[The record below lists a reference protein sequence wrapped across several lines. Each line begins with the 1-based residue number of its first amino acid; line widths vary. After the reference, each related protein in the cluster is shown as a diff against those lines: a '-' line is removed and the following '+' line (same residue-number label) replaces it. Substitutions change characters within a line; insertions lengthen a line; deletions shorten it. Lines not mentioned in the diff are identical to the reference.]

1 VWALNACIHSGAA
14 ASSRL
19 LESFATQIVI
29 TIKRAMGLRILPQDC
44 PGEKLTAK
52 QSHRVL

>member
-19 LESFATQIVI
+19 LESFATQIFI